1 MKPLDLIE
9 DGGKLKQL
17 MLPTRTAA
25 AKENPATDL
34 PNRVF
39 RNLRRSPDV
48 GSFFLMSRY
57 LGHVC
62 KPALKRTLSN
72 LQTKAIPNAF
82 DFVLVLP
89 GTGRL

>member
-1 MKPLDLIE
+1 
-9 DGGKLKQL
+9 
-17 MLPTRTAA
+17 
-25 AKENPATDL
+25 
-34 PNRVF
+34 
-39 RNLRRSPDV
+39 
-48 GSFFLMSRY
+48 MSRY